1 MDPLTLFAL
10 ANGAVSAVKA
20 GCKLYKDI
28 KSAAGDVQD
37 VIKDLDDQFKK
48 LHPPEKPPTVE
59 QKNQFIREK
68 NEVIELNKKAE
79 AGAYT
84 GVYQEIGEHLGN
96 YYDNLHKC
104 LAVFEEEERRSKTE
118 VYHGDAS
125 LGKRALQRV
134 LMRKQLEQMGVE
146 LRELMV
152 YQCPP
157 ELGALYTE
165 VEEMMEKLGKEQS
178 VVIAKQMRIDQTN
191 AAKRAKKLA
200 EMKIKAGWAI
210 GVLIVVAFFIVSIF
224 LVVEHR
230 KQEYPELGQDF
241 LPHRVKNYDLIIAE
255 RSKQYWIKKQKEY
268 QERRSMENTR

>member
-28 KSAAGDVQD
+28 KSAAGDVQG
-37 VIKDLDDQFKK
+37 VIKDLDDQFHKVYANK
-48 LHPPEKPPTVE
+48 APTPEAVKQLNE
-59 QKNQFIREK
+59 EK
-68 NEVIELNKKAE
+68 QRVRDLNKKDPVN
-79 AGAYT
+79 
-84 GVYQEIGEHLGN
+84 VYSEIGEHLGN

-104 LAVFEEEERRSKTE
+104 LAVFEEEERRSKNE

-178 VVIAKQMRIDQTN
+178 VVIAKQMRIDQAN

-255 RSKQYWIKKQKEY
+255 RNKQYWIKKQKEY
-268 QERRSMENTR
+268 QERRAMENTR